1 MRSAI
6 IRDFASKSFSIMRLG
21 VLRLKRASFFF
32 LFLLPTCLVLV
43 SCGGYSNRSAG
54 SSGGTT
60 SGLKF
65 RVLVSQDVSSIASA
79 PGMIII
85 DAQKDIRANR
95 AAIGGSAAFL
105 PGAMI
110 VSNDRKITVSISD
123 TNSQVEILDNTKES
137 VSGVTN
143 LPGTTESL
151 AISPDNTTA
160 YTAVPNA
167 PVAGGGTSG
176 GIALVSLT
184 TAGTPPVL
192 PIPGAH
198 FVSLSGDGSRL
209 LVFSDSSD
217 LGQPANVQSVTVV
230 SPFNIVAGQKNA
242 ICNPAPPNPV
252 VCQYVTGFDH
262 PIAGFLSSDNTQ
274 AWILNCGPECGG
286 SQASIQSL
294 DLVHLTAGPPTPL
307 PGGATVG
314 LISGQTMYVAGN
326 PPNGS
331 NDCAGGPTTAATTCG
346 RLTTINLSTL
356 PQATPIQPSEV
367 IPDGYHNQIA
377 ISEDGQLFVGS
388 RGCSNIV
395 PANPGD
401 EQRGCLAILNTNN
414 GNLVIPP
421 DNGDVTGLQPITRRT
436 VFYVVEGGELR
447 IYDTTTD
454 KLYTVTSIDI
464 FGNAVDVKLI
474 DF

>member
-1 MRSAI
+1 
-6 IRDFASKSFSIMRLG
+6 MRLG
-21 VLRLKRASFFF
+21 ALRLKRASFSF
-32 LFLLPTCLVLV
+32 LFLLTTCLVLV
-43 SCGGYSNRSAG
+43 SCGGYSNRSGG

-65 RVLVSQDVSSIASA
+65 RALVSQDISSIASA

-95 AAIGGSAAFL
+95 AAIGGSALFL
-105 PGAMI
+105 PGAMT

-123 TNSQVEILDNTKES
+123 TNNQIEVLDNTKEA
-137 VSGVTN
+137 VSGVTQ

-160 YTAVPNA
+160 YTAMPNA

-176 GIALVSLT
+176 GVGLVNLT

-198 FVSLSGDGSRL
+198 FVSLSGDGSKL
-209 LVFSDSSD
+209 LVFSDNAD
-217 LGQPANVQSVTVV
+217 LSQLGTDANVQTVTVV

-242 ICNPAPPNPV
+242 TCNPAPPNPV

-262 PIAGFLSSDNTQ
+262 PIAAFFSSDNTQ

-286 SQASIQSL
+286 TQASIQSL
-294 DLVHLTAGPPTPL
+294 DLIHLTAGPPTL
-307 PGGATVG
+307 LLGGATVG

-326 PPNGS
+326 PPTGS
-331 NDCAGGPTTAATTCG
+331 NDCAGGPATAATSCG
-346 RLTTINLSTL
+346 RLTTINLSSL
-356 PQATPIQPSEV
+356 PAAPIQPSQI

-388 RGCSNIV
+388 RGCTNIV

-436 VFYVVEGGELR
+436 VFYVVEGGEVR